1 MKKNRPLVAALAGLG
16 VTFGLF
22 FVMQKLI
29 EMREQF
35 RETHIQGRVIDFVR
49 FKEESQAE
57 RKQRKLPQKVQ
68 EAKPPPPPDIDLSR
82 ARRPDSSDINAAVIG
97 IPTFNMGSA
106 PGLGGPPSDMDVI
119 PLVRIQPQYPRR
131 AQQLGIEGWVLL
143 EFTITSAG
151 TVKDAIVVDSEP
163 PRIFDRSALR
173 AVGRFKYKPKI
184 EDGVPVE
191 RPGVQ
196 IVLNFE
202 LEEQ

>member
-1 MKKNRPLVAALAGLG
+1 MTKNRPLVASVAGLA

-22 FVMQKLI
+22 FLMQKLI

-35 RETHIQGRVIDFVR
+35 RETSIEGKVIDFVR
-49 FKEESQAE
+49 LKEDSEIDTKK
-57 RKQRKLPQKVQ
+57 RRLPQKQQ
-68 EAKPPPPPDIDLSR
+68 EAEPPPPPDIDLSR
-82 ARRPDSSDINAAVIG
+82 APRPEMGDIDASIG
-97 IPTFNMGSA
+97 IPNFGQNFRG
-106 PGLGGPPSDMDVI
+106 GQLGPPSDMDVI

-143 EFTITSAG
+143 EFTITPAG
-151 TVKDAIVVDSEP
+151 TVKDAVVVDSEP
-163 PRIFDRSALR
+163 PRIFDRAALR

-202 LEEQ
+202 LEDQ